1 MAEDHKIEITSLRL
15 KDAHEL
21 APLVAGYGQALKRGA
36 PRQPDLYYAEQLLQD
51 RSAEML
57 GARMDGEMVGFIL
70 FYDLP
75 EPVSGLRAGQ
85 CDHIYVH
92 HDHRGKG
99 IGRAM
104 IDVLADQAE
113 ERGWSKLIL
122 NAPRQHETLL
132 ARETQSLR
140 NQPYEQV
147 MHFGEDGR
155 LVHGVLQYV
164 WELSWK
170 K

>member
-1 MAEDHKIEITSLRL
+1 
-15 KDAHEL
+15 
-21 APLVAGYGQALKRGA
+21 
-36 PRQPDLYYAEQLLQD
+36 
-51 RSAEML
+51 
-57 GARMDGEMVGFIL
+57 ARMDGEMVGFIL

-122 NAPRQHETLL
+122 NAPRQPDMGRKVFEKVG
-132 ARETQSLR
+132 APADWYSYIVR
-140 NQPYEQV
+140 
-147 MHFGEDGR
+147 FDG
-155 LVHGVLQYV
+155 
-164 WELSWK
+164 
-170 K
+170 